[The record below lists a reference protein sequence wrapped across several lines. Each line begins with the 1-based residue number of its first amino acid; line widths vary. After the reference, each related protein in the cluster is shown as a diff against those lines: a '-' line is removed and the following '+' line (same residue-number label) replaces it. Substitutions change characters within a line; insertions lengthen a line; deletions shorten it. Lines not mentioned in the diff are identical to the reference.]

1 MPLLSPSYP
10 GITLFLSTPSP
21 RRSFAPPHRLFSLHT
36 SPCSAPLA
44 FSLRIAPRLL
54 ASRSSS
60 RAQCLYPSFPPPL
73 YVVHV
78 SPDDSPCCSCLSS
91 QARFLPAASL
101 TRLVVQ
107 LWDLRTCALMQDIEW
122 QNFQQDPCM
131 LYAAQFSKDPQA
143 RHIVAGG
150 SGMNEARLF
159 ERATG
164 KVVGSLRGMKQG
176 VYSVD
181 FHPTTSQVAVSS
193 GDGTIRLVNYGR

>member
-1 MPLLSPSYP
+1 
-10 GITLFLSTPSP
+10 
-21 RRSFAPPHRLFSLHT
+21 
-36 SPCSAPLA
+36 
-44 FSLRIAPRLL
+44 
-54 ASRSSS
+54 
-60 RAQCLYPSFPPPL
+60 
-73 YVVHV
+73 
-78 SPDDSPCCSCLSS
+78 
-91 QARFLPAASL
+91 
-101 TRLVVQ
+101 
-107 LWDLRTCALMQDIEW
+107 MQDIEW